1 LVVWVG
7 LLLLLSVGALVAAV
21 GSSQVL
27 VVCNL
32 KPAKMAGFE
41 SAGMVLCASNA
52 EHTEVELLEVPEGA
66 AIGERVF
73 IQGLTGEPLQ
83 PNQVIHP

>member
-1 LVVWVG
+1 
-7 LLLLLSVGALVAAV
+7 
-21 GSSQVL
+21 VL

-41 SAGMVLCASNA
+41 SAGMVLCASNP
-52 EHTEVELLEVPEGA
+52 EHTQVELLEVPEGA

-73 IQGLTGEPLQ
+73 IEGLTGEPLQ
-83 PNQVIHP
+83 PNQVMHPSYTINRVLREP